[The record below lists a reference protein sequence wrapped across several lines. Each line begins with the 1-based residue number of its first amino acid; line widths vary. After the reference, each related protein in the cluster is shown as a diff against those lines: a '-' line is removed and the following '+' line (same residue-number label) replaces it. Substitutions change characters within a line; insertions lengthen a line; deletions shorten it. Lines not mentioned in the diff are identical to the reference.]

1 MQPRFVQPKLVWPR
15 LVINGRFLTQPMAG
29 VQRWAIQATKAIDAL
44 IDSGE
49 YGALD
54 GRIEILAPAAARDF
68 PLRHIPVRRC
78 GTGSG
83 YFWEQVELPFYARG
97 RLLINCCSVGPVI
110 KRDQV
115 VVVHDATV
123 RARPANFAP
132 RFRMAYNFL
141 IPRLIRRSRGTVT
154 VSEFSR
160 REIEKWYHAD
170 VSRMRVSYVGADHIL
185 RIAPDNSIID
195 RLKLAGRKF
204 FLGVGLS
211 VNKNGATVAAALR
224 KSGLTD
230 TILVMTGQPYAWITA
245 KEGLSAPEGVLPAG
259 FVTDAELRALYEHAL
274 AMISPSHYEGFGLPP
289 VEAMLCGCPT
299 IVSNSSAMPEI
310 CGDGAL
316 QCGPDDIDELAR
328 LMRVVHDDPAGR
340 AALSAAG
347 RARAARYRWD
357 STARVLLGVCLAHLP
372 QMTNET
378 RSFNS
383 NQRVVSDR
391 VRSPE
396 SVG

>member
-1 MQPRFVQPKLVWPR
+1 MQPRPVQPR
-15 LVINGRFLTQPMAG
+15 FAINGRFLTQPMAG

-49 YGALD
+49 YAALK
-54 GRIEILAPAAARDF
+54 GQIEILAPASARDF
-68 PLRHIPVRRC
+68 PLRHIPLRRC
-78 GTGSG
+78 GFGSG
-83 YFWEQVELPFYARG
+83 YSWEQIELPLHGRG
-97 RLLINCCSVGPVI
+97 QFLINCCSVGPVL

-115 VVVHDATV
+115 VVVHDATP
-123 RARPANFAP
+123 RARPANFTP
-132 RFRMAYNFL
+132 RFRMVYNFL
-141 IPRLIRRSRGTVT
+141 IPRLLRRSQACVT

-160 REIEKWYHAD
+160 REIAKWYGAD
-170 VSRMRVSYVGADHIL
+170 VCAMRVSYVGADHIL
-185 RIAPDNSIID
+185 QVAPDNSIID
-195 RLKLAGRKF
+195 RLGLAGRKF

-211 VNKNGATVAAALR
+211 VNKNGATVAQALR
-224 KSGLTD
+224 KAGLAD
-230 TILVMTGQPYAWITA
+230 TLLVITGQPYGWVTA
-245 KEGLSAPEGVLPAG
+245 KGGLTAPEGVLPAG

-328 LMRVVHDDPAGR
+328 LMRLLHDDPAGR

-347 RARAARYRWD
+347 RARAARYTWEL
-357 STARVLLGVCLAHLP
+357 TARVLIDLCLAQFP
-372 QMTNET
+372 KTANQVTN
-378 RSFNS
+378 
-383 NQRVVSDR
+383 QVQHADQCHVVNAAK
-391 VRSPE
+391 SPE
-396 SVG
+396 TVS